1 MPTISFFYGI
11 AIQMFF
17 DDHNPPHFHARYGT
31 ARAVVR
37 ISDGQII
44 AGELPPT
51 AARMVKE
58 WALLRRTELEHNWQ
72 RTISLQ
78 ELEKI
83 AGPDGQG

>member
-58 WALLRRTELEHNWQ
+58 WALLRHVEL
-72 RTISLQ
+72 
-78 ELEKI
+78 
-83 AGPDGQG
+83 

>member
-17 DDHNPPHFHARYGT
+17 GDHNPPHFHARYGT

-51 AARMVKE
+51 AARMVNE
-58 WALLRRTELEHNWQ
+58 WALLRHVELEHNWQ
-72 RTISLQ
+72 RAISLQ

>member
-17 DDHNPPHFHARYGT
+17 ADHNPPHFHARYGT

-44 AGELPPT
+44 GGELPPT

-58 WALLRRTELEHNWQ
+58 
-72 RTISLQ
+72 
-78 ELEKI
+78 
-83 AGPDGQG
+83 

>member
-31 ARAVVR
+31 AQAVVR
-37 ISDGQII
+37 ISDGQIM

-51 AARMVKE
+51 AARMVKD
-58 WALLRRTELEHNWQ
+58 WALLRRAELEHNWQ
-72 RTISLQ
+72 RAISLQ